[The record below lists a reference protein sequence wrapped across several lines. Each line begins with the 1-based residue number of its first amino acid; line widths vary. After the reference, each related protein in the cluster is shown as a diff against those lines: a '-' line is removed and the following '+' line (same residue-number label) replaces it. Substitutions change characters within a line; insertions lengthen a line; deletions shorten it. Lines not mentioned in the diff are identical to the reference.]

1 MAKLRVAVE
10 QQEPVGRRVGPR
22 VAHVL
27 YDPKGSRISRDA
39 ATKNLAPVVR
49 DDEEAVQDTEGERR
63 NGEEVHGGNGFT
75 MVS

>member
-1 MAKLRVAVE
+1 
-10 QQEPVGRRVGPR
+10 
-22 VAHVL
+22 
-27 YDPKGSRISRDA
+27 
-39 ATKNLAPVVR
+39 VR